1 MLKQLINFY
10 KVSSSRPCNG
20 ESLADSKRRMKFL
33 KWSTFLSATLGYG
46 MYYVCRLSLNVVKK
60 PIVDEG
66 IFSETELGIIGSVLF
81 FTYAIGKFTNGFLAD
96 RSNINRFMTTG
107 LLVTALANLCL
118 GFTNSFILFAV
129 LWGISGWFQSMGAAS
144 CVVGL
149 SRWFTDKERGSYYGF
164 WSASHNIGEALTF
177 IIVASIVS
185 VLGWRYGF
193 FGAGMVGLLGALLVW
208 RFFHDSPQSQGL
220 PAVNAPKEQKELSTE
235 EATDYTKAQRQVL
248 FMPAIWILAL
258 SSAFMYISRYA
269 VNSWGVFYLE
279 AQKGYNTLDA
289 SLIISISSVCG
300 IVGTMFSGVISD
312 KLFRGRRNA
321 PALIFGLMNVVA
333 LCLFLLVPGVHFWV
347 DVLAMVLFGLGIGV
361 LICFLGGLMAVDIAP
376 RNASGAA
383 LGMVGIASY
392 IGAGLQDVMSGV
404 LIEGNK
410 KLVDGV
416 EVYDFT
422 YINWFWI
429 GAALLS
435 VVFALFV
442 WNAKP
447 RAIE

>member
-312 KLFRGRRNA
+312 KLFRGQRNA

-435 VVFALFV
+435 VLFALFV
-442 WNAKP
+442 WNTKP

>member
-1 MLKQLINFY
+1 MLKNIINFY
-10 KVSSSRPCNG
+10 RVSQPKPCNE
-20 ESLADSKRRMKFL
+20 ESLSEQKQRLKRFQ
-33 KWSTFLSATLGYG
+33 WSTFLAATLGYG

-66 IFSETELGIIGSVLF
+66 VFSETELGIIGAVLF
-81 FTYAIGKFTNGFLAD
+81 FTYAVGKFMNGFLAD
-96 RSNINRFMTTG
+96 RSNINRFMSTG
-107 LLVTALANLCL
+107 LLVTALVNLCL
-118 GFTNSFILFAV
+118 GFVHSFILFAV

-149 SRWFTDKERGSYYGF
+149 SRWFTDKKRGSFYGF
-164 WSASHNIGEALTF
+164 WSASHNIGEAMTF

-185 VLGWRYGF
+185 ALGWRYGF
-193 FGAGMVGLLGALLVW
+193 LGAGLGGLIGALVVW
-208 RFFHDSPQSQGL
+208 RFFHDTPQSKGL
-220 PAVNAPKEQKELSTE
+220 PAVNAPEKKKEMDALETE
-235 EATDYTKAQRQVL
+235 EFNRAQKAVL
-248 FMPAIWILAL
+248 RNPAIWILAL

-269 VNSWGVFYLE
+269 VNSWGVFYLQAE
-279 AQKGYNTLDA
+279 KGYSTLDA
-289 SLIISISSVCG
+289 SFIISISSVFG

-312 KLFRGRRNA
+312 RFFGGRRNI
-321 PALIFGLMNVVA
+321 PALIFGLMNVFA
-333 LCLFLLVPGVHFWV
+333 LCLFLLVPGVHFLM
-347 DVLAMVLFGLGIGV
+347 DALAMMLFGLGIGV

-383 LGMVGIASY
+383 LGVVGIASY

-410 KLVDGV
+410 QLVDGV

-435 VVFALFV
+435 VLLALLV
-442 WNAKP
+442 WNARSK
-447 RAIE
+447 E

>member
-1 MLKQLINFY
+1 MLKNIINFY
-10 KVSSSRPCNG
+10 RVSQPKPCNE
-20 ESLADSKRRMKFL
+20 ESLSEQKQRLKRFQ
-33 KWSTFLSATLGYG
+33 WSTFLAATLGYG

-66 IFSETELGIIGSVLF
+66 VFSETELGIIGAVLF
-81 FTYAIGKFTNGFLAD
+81 FTYAVGKLMNGFLAA
-96 RSNINRFMTTG
+96 RSNINRFMSTG
-107 LLVTALANLCL
+107 LLVTALVNLCL
-118 GFTNSFILFAV
+118 GFVHSFILFAV

-149 SRWFTDKERGSYYGF
+149 SRWFTDKKRGSFYGF
-164 WSASHNIGEALTF
+164 WSASHNIGEAMTF

-185 VLGWRYGF
+185 ALGWRYGF
-193 FGAGMVGLLGALLVW
+193 LGAGLVGLIGALVVW
-208 RFFHDSPQSQGL
+208 RFFHDTPQSKGL
-220 PAVNAPKEQKELSTE
+220 PAVNAPEKKKEMDALETE
-235 EATDYTKAQRQVL
+235 EFNRAQKAVL
-248 FMPAIWILAL
+248 RNPAIWILAL

-269 VNSWGVFYLE
+269 VNSWGVFYLQAE
-279 AQKGYNTLDA
+279 KGYSTLDA
-289 SLIISISSVCG
+289 SFIISISSVFG

-312 KLFRGRRNA
+312 RFFGGRRNI
-321 PALIFGLMNVVA
+321 PALIFGLMNVFA
-333 LCLFLLVPGVHFWV
+333 LCLFLLVPGVHFLM
-347 DVLAMVLFGLGIGV
+347 DALAMMLFGLGIGV

-383 LGMVGIASY
+383 LGVVGIASY

-410 KLVDGV
+410 QLVDGV

-435 VVFALFV
+435 VLLALLV
-442 WNAKP
+442 WNARSK
-447 RAIE
+447 E

>member
-1 MLKQLINFY
+1 MLKHLINFY
-10 KVSSSRPCNG
+10 KVSSPGPCNEDVMSSPG
-20 ESLADSKRRMKFL
+20 KRRL
-33 KWSTFLSATLGYG
+33 KYLQWSTFLSATFGYG

-81 FTYAIGKFTNGFLAD
+81 FTYAVGKFTNGFLAD

-107 LLVTALANLCL
+107 LLVTALINLCL
-118 GFTNSFILFAV
+118 GFSHSFILFAV
-129 LWGISGWFQSMGAAS
+129 LWGVSGWFQSMGAAS

-185 VLGWRYGF
+185 VCGWRYGF
-193 FGAGMVGLLGALLVW
+193 FVAGMVGLLGALIVW
-208 RFFHDSPQSQGL
+208 RFFHDSPESKGF
-220 PAVNAPKEQKELSTE
+220 PPVNVPKEKKTMSASET
-235 EATDYTKAQRQVL
+235 TDFNKAQRQVL
-248 FMPAIWILAL
+248 TMPAIWILAL

-279 AQKGYNTLDA
+279 AQKGYSTLDA
-289 SLIISISSVCG
+289 SFIISISSVCG
-300 IVGTMFSGVISD
+300 IIGTMFSGVISD
-312 KLFRGRRNA
+312 KLFGGRRNV
-321 PALIFGLMNVVA
+321 PALIFGLTNVLA
-333 LCLFLLVPGVHFWV
+333 LCLFLLVPGVHFWLDAV
-347 DVLAMVLFGLGIGV
+347 AMILFGLGIGV

-383 LGMVGIASY
+383 LGVVGIASY

-404 LIEGNK
+404 LIEGHK
-410 KLVDGV
+410 TIRSGV

-429 GAALLS
+429 GSAILS
-435 VVFALFV
+435 VFFALWV
-442 WNAKP
+442 WNAKQK
-447 RAIE
+447 